1 MPHESDVRKFERL
14 STHQKQWGRRL
25 IAELSLKGNERILDL
40 GCGDGML
47 TAQLAAL
54 VPKGSVLGI
63 DASRRMI
70 ETARTHQKP
79 NLSFIV
85 RDINDLDDIEAYDVV
100 FSNATLHWIHDHH
113 ALIARVCKA
122 LAPEGA
128 LRFNFGGEGNCVHFL
143 KIIREAMARPEFS
156 RHFAAFSWPW
166 FMPSV
171 ESYLGFISEHAFREA
186 RVWGE
191 NADRYFATEELLTGW
206 VDQPSLV
213 PFMGSIDPAN
223 RPRFREYVLRRMIEE
238 TRQPDGRFFE
248 TFRRINVFAR
258 K

>member
-1 MPHESDVRKFERL
+1 MHYEFDVKKYKRFSANQKDWGKRL
-14 STHQKQWGRRL
+14 V
-25 IAELSLKGNERILDL
+25 AELSLKGNERILDL
-40 GCGDGML
+40 GCGDGIL
-47 TAQLAAL
+47 TAQLAAM
-54 VPKGSVLGI
+54 VPKGSVVGI

-70 ETARTHQKP
+70 ETARTHRKP
-79 NLSFIV
+79 NLSFVV
-85 RDINDLDDIEAYDVV
+85 RDINDLDETGAYDVV

-113 ALIARVCKA
+113 ALLARVYKA

-128 LRFNFGGEGNCVHFL
+128 LRFNFGGDGNCVHFL
-143 KIIREAMARPEFS
+143 KIIREAMARPEFA

-171 ESYLGFISEHAFREA
+171 ESYLGFMSEHEFREA

-206 VDQPSLV
+206 VDQPNLV
-213 PFMGSIDPAN
+213 PFMGSIDPAD
-223 RPRFREYVLRRMIEE
+223 RPLFRQYVLRRMIEE
-238 TRQPDGRFFE
+238 TRQPDGRHLE
-248 TFRRINVFAR
+248 SFRRINVFAR

>member
-1 MPHESDVRKFERL
+1 MSHEFDAKKYSQF
-14 STHQKQWGRRL
+14 SSHQKEWGRRL
-25 IAELSLKGNERILDL
+25 IADLSLKGNERILDL
-40 GCGDGML
+40 GCGDGVL
-47 TAQLAAL
+47 TAQLAVL
-54 VPKGSVLGI
+54 VPNGSVVGI

-70 ETARTHQKP
+70 EAAREHQRA

-85 RDINDLDDIEAYDVV
+85 QDINDMDETEAYDVV
-100 FSNATLHWIHDHH
+100 FSNATLHWIRNHH
-113 ALIARVCKA
+113 ALLARVYRA

-128 LRFNFGGEGNCVHFL
+128 LRFNFGGDGNCVHFL
-143 KIIREAMARPEFS
+143 KIIREAMALPEFA
-156 RHFAAFSWPW
+156 RHFDAFTWPW

-171 ESYLGFISEHAFREA
+171 ESYLGFISEHEFREA

-213 PFMGSIDPAN
+213 PFMGSVDPAV
-223 RPRFREYVLRRMIEE
+223 RPRFREYVLNRMLEE
-238 TRQPDGRFFE
+238 TRQTDGRHFE

>member
-1 MPHESDVRKFERL
+1 VPHEFDAKQYMRFSK
-14 STHQKQWGRRL
+14 HQKEWGRRL
-25 IAELSLKGNERILDL
+25 MAELSLKGNERILDL
-40 GCGDGML
+40 GCGDGVL

-54 VPKGSVLGI
+54 VPKGSVVGI

-70 ETARTHQKP
+70 ETARTHERP
-79 NLSFIV
+79 NLSFVV
-85 RDINDLDDIEAYDVV
+85 RDINDLNETEAYDVV
-100 FSNATLHWIHDHH
+100 FSNATLHWIHNHH
-113 ALIARVCKA
+113 ALLARVYRA
-122 LAPEGA
+122 LAPSGT
-128 LRFNFGGEGNCVHFL
+128 LRFNFGGDGNCVHFL
-143 KIIREAMARPEFS
+143 KIIREAMARPEFA

-171 ESYLGFISEHAFREA
+171 EAYLGFMSEHEFREA

-191 NADRYFATEELLTGW
+191 NADHYFATEELLTGW

-213 PFMGSIDPAN
+213 PFMGGVAPED
-223 RPRFREYVLRRMIEE
+223 RPLFREYVLRRMIEE

>member
-1 MPHESDVRKFERL
+1 MPYEFDARQYGRFSA
-14 STHQKQWGRRL
+14 HQTEWGRRL

-54 VPKGSVLGI
+54 VPNGSVVGI

-70 ETARTHQKP
+70 ETARAHQKP
-79 NLSFIV
+79 NLSFLLC
-85 RDINDLDDIEAYDVV
+85 DINDLDETEAYDVV
-100 FSNATLHWIHDHH
+100 FSNATLHWVHDHH
-113 ALIARVCKA
+113 ALIGRVYRA

-143 KIIREAMARPEFS
+143 KIIREAMALPEFA
-156 RHFAAFSWPW
+156 RHFAAFTWPW

-171 ESYLGFISEHAFREA
+171 ETYLGFMSEHEFCEA

-213 PFMGSIDPAN
+213 PFMGSVDPPD
-223 RPRFREYVLRRMIEE
+223 RPRFREYVLRRMLDE